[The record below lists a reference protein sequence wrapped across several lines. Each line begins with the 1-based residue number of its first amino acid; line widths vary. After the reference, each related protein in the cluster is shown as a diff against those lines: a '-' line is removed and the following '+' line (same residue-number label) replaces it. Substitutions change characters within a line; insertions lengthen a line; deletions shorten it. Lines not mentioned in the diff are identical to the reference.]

1 MGRIEIFSTDERSHR
16 IPASEAALVSATLG
30 LAARGAGAQRRL
42 ALEVKEAAFENPSD
56 ADLAGYGNAWF
67 R

>member
-1 MGRIEIFSTDERSHR
+1 MGRIEIFRTNGESYRV
-16 IPASEAALVSATLG
+16 PAAEAALASATLG
-30 LAARGAGAQRRL
+30 LVATDAGAQRRL
-42 ALEVKEAAFENPSD
+42 ALVIRDSAFENPSD